1 MKELNKRTPIVFY
14 VSILLLAAVFFTM
27 HLSGGLY
34 ARYQSN
40 ADGSDSA
47 RVAAYVFELVKEDGQ
62 SIEIP
67 VTYNADGSGIYT
79 VQVKNT
85 NGVKTCEVAQSYTVT
100 VNKLTDNI
108 GLTWELYYDAE
119 CTQIASN
126 TGTLPAGTAET
137 DTFYLKI
144 SMPANPDYTLAS
156 EIDLFH
162 VSVSSAQ
169 ID

>member
-1 MKELNKRTPIVFY
+1 MKELNRKTPVVFY
-14 VSILLLAAVFFTM
+14 VGILLLAAVLITFHM
-27 HLSGGLY
+27 SGGLY
-34 ARYQSN
+34 AKYRAT
-40 ADGSDSA
+40 ADASDSA
-47 RVAAYVFELVKEDGQ
+47 RVAAYVFELVNEDQ

-85 NGVKTCEVAQSYTVT
+85 NGVKTCEVSQSYAITVT
-100 VNKLTDNI
+100 KLTDNI
-108 GLTWELYYDAE
+108 GLTLALYSDAE
-119 CTQIASN
+119 CTVAVDG

-144 SMPANPDYTLAS
+144 SLPANPEYTVAS
-156 EIDLFH
+156 EIDLIH
-162 VSVSSAQ
+162 ISVSSAQ